1 MKRLMSLLLA
11 GALVLGL
18 AACGTDD
25 SGTTGTN
32 TSARTGTNKGT
43 STHSGTSDYLNNDTV
58 NNNFATDGMGT
69 DYEPTGN
76 AMRGQSGVTR
86 ANNITADM

>member
-25 SGTTGTN
+25 SGTSGTNTGTN
-32 TSARTGTNKGT
+32 TGMNTKTGANKG
-43 STHSGTSDYLNNDTV
+43 DYLNNDTV

-76 AMRGQSGVTR
+76 AMRGQSSVTR
-86 ANNITADM
+86 ANSITADM

>member
-32 TSARTGTNKGT
+32 TGARTGTNKGT
-43 STHSGTSDYLNNDTV
+43 GTGDYLNNDTV